1 MSAVPDV
8 LECDV
13 AVVGAGPAGIASA
26 TRAAEVGARVTIVD
40 ESADVGGQIWR
51 HRSGAAVPRAARS
64 WMARLERSGARLETS
79 ASVIDAYPDARAGFV
94 VAIERDGTVFGVRA
108 KSLVIATGA
117 RELFLP
123 FPGWTLPGVMGI
135 GGAQALLKSGMSFG
149 GRSVVIAG
157 SGPLLLPVA
166 ASLRTAGARVMMVA
180 EQAPARRVAGFAA
193 GLWRRPQS
201 LLEAVRYRARFAGTP
216 YRTGHWVVEARGTD
230 RVREVAITDGHRSR
244 VIACDVLCTGYGLV
258 PNTELARLLGCA
270 ATATAVVVD
279 DAQATSVAGVF
290 CAGEPT
296 GIGGMELALVEGEIA
311 GLHSA
316 GHAAAVSLHA
326 RRRRLSKVAT
336 RMSHAFALRDELR
349 SLATPD
355 TIVCRCESV
364 RLGAL
369 DRGWSPRQA
378 KLATRVGMGPCQG
391 RVCGAALGVM
401 FGWPAD
407 TVRPP
412 LVPATL
418 GALAALS
425 TFSGAPRA
433 TQPDAM
439 QMSGSTTTETPS

>member
-1 MSAVPDV
+1 
-8 LECDV
+8 
-13 AVVGAGPAGIASA
+13 
-26 TRAAEVGARVTIVD
+26 
-40 ESADVGGQIWR
+40 
-51 HRSGAAVPRAARS
+51 
-64 WMARLERSGARLETS
+64 
-79 ASVIDAYPDARAGFV
+79 
-94 VAIERDGTVFGVRA
+94 
-108 KSLVIATGA
+108 
-117 RELFLP
+117 
-123 FPGWTLPGVMGI
+123 
-135 GGAQALLKSGMSFG
+135 
-149 GRSVVIAG
+149 
-157 SGPLLLPVA
+157 
-166 ASLRTAGARVMMVA
+166 MMVA

-216 YRTGHWVVEARGTD
+216 YRTGHWVVEARGAD
-230 RVREVAITDGHRSR
+230 RVREVVITDGHRSR
-244 VIACDVLCTGYGLV
+244 AIACDVLCTGYGLV